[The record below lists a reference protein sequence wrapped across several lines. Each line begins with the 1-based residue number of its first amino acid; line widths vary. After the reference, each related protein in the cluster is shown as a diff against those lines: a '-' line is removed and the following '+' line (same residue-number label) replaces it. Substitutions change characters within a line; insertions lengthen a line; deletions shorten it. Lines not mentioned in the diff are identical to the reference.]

1 MNAYAHKLLSRA
13 EGIWSNL
20 GLLLEGQKTSEQD
33 GCTSIVLKF
42 HEITPSQAEILVS
55 QMGKAFRRANPLK
68 KKKKKG
74 EIVVRIEITPMN
86 G

>member
-42 HEITPSQAEILVS
+42 HEITPPQAEMLVS
-55 QMGKAFRRANPLK
+55 QMGKAFRRANPFWRK
-68 KKKKKG
+68 DERG
-74 EIVVRIEITPMN
+74 EIVVRIEIPPMN